1 MEPFRKYIPVISI
14 LFLISCIKN
23 DLPYPYIEG
32 KILDVEVEGQTR
44 IEISNTNT
52 VTIEVN
58 DSVDIRKLRINKML
72 ITEEAT
78 VDPNEK
84 SCIDYINFPKNGFAS
99 LEELP
104 YSANTKVDFRSPFS
118 LVLETYQ
125 SYPWK
130 IIVNQP
136 IGRTVEM
143 SGQVGEP
150 FVDEL
155 NKTIIVYVSKDHL
168 LNNITVNKLKLG
180 LAESVIRPDFASVT
194 DFSRSKEF
202 TVYNYPN
209 DPEPEGE
216 TWTIAVL
223 HTETVV
229 QTKSASAWAKKA
241 YLTGE
246 AQTGTDETPT
256 FAYRMEG
263 ESNWTTVPS
272 SQINI
277 QGGTFTTEI
286 TGLQAGRR
294 YLYKAVLGSSSGDEK
309 SFTTETEQ
317 PIANLNFDDW
327 YKDGKTWY
335 PNKNL
340 TTDYLWD
347 SGNKGTNTLGEKN
360 PTSPETTDVVKGTAA
375 RLASTSVMGVFAA
388 GSIYTGYFS
397 KVVGLGAELMFGR
410 PYTVRPTEMSGYY
423 KYTSGIIDKS
433 KDPYKS
439 LQGTQDSCHI
449 YIALFKWDNPFLVS
463 TADNKFIDMTPKN
476 PNLIGFGEFKSPE
489 STTAYKKITI
499 PVTYYDKTTQPT
511 HILIVGSASK
521 YGDYFTGSSSSVL
534 FMDEFELGFD

>member
-1 MEPFRKYIPVISI
+1 MATFRKYIPAVFI

-32 KILDVEVEGQTR
+32 KILDMEVEGQTR

-52 VTIEVN
+52 VTIQVN
-58 DSVDIRKLRINKML
+58 DSVDIRKLRINKMV
-72 ITEEAT
+72 ITEDAT
-78 VDPNEK
+78 VAPDEK
-84 SCIDYINFPKNGFAS
+84 ACIDYINFPRSGFGS
-99 LEELP
+99 LNELP
-104 YSANTKVDFRSPFS
+104 YSANTKVDFRKPFA
-118 LVLETYQ
+118 LVVETYQ

-130 IIVNQP
+130 VIVSQP
-136 IGRTVEM
+136 VERTIEM

-150 FVDEL
+150 FIDEL
-155 NKTIIVYVSKDHL
+155 NKTVIVYISKDQP
-168 LNNITVNKLKLG
+168 LNNIAISKLKLG
-180 LAESVIRPDFASVT
+180 LAESVVLPDFSTIT

-202 TVYNYPN
+202 TVYNYPKDEN
-209 DPEPEGE
+209 PEGE
-216 TWTIAVL
+216 IWTIAVL
-223 HTETVV
+223 YTENVV

-246 AQTGTDETPT
+246 AQTGTADTPT
-256 FAYRMEG
+256 FSYRMEG
-263 ESNWTTVPS
+263 ENDWITVPS
-272 SQINI
+272 GQINI
-277 QGGTFTTEI
+277 QGGTFTTEL
-286 TGLQAGRR
+286 TGLEPGKKYR
-294 YLYKAVLGSSSGDEK
+294 YKAVLGSNSGEEK

-317 PIANLNFDDW
+317 PIINLNFDDW

-335 PNKNL
+335 PDKNL
-340 TTDYLWD
+340 TTDYWWD

-410 PYTVRPTEMSGYY
+410 PYTVRPSEMSGYY

-449 YIALFKWDNPFLVS
+449 YIALFKWDSPFLIS
-463 TADNKFIDMTPKN
+463 TADNRFIDLTPKN
-476 PNLIGFGEFKSPE
+476 PTLIGLGEFKSRE
-489 STTAYKKITI
+489 TTTAYKKITI
-499 PVTYYDKTTQPT
+499 PITYYQKTTQPT

-521 YGDYFTGSSSSVL
+521 YGDYFTGSTSSVL
-534 FMDEFELGFD
+534 LMDEFELGFD